1 MWRLAQFYPLII
13 QKLKLGRFRFTGIV
27 SQTLIIGLFYFYLII
42 GTMLKKDVGF
52 GVSVHPFLGQVDK
65 NTVKLSN
72 HFAEKK
78 Y

>member
-1 MWRLAQFYPLII
+1 
-13 QKLKLGRFRFTGIV
+13 
-27 SQTLIIGLFYFYLII
+27 
-42 GTMLKKDVGF
+42 MLKKDFSF